1 MMNIRWSKN
10 KEQGRLSGEK
20 VGVCQTTKVQ
30 VSCEA
35 SFQEVVILTKAIIFS
50 IMISLRKKPNHDVF
64 LN

>member
-1 MMNIRWSKN
+1 MMNILWSKN

-20 VGVCQTTKVQ
+20 VGVGRTTKVQ

-35 SFQEVVILTKAIIFS
+35 SFQEEVILTKAIIFS